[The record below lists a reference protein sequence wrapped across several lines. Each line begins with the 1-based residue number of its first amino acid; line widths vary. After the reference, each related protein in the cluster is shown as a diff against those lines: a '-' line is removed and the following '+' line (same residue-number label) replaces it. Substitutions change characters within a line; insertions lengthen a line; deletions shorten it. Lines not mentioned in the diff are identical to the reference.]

1 MIDGEIMHVDPETL
15 VTEVLKLKHRDYRLI
30 QICAANAGS
39 GYDITYSFG
48 KEYKMVG
55 LRLSI
60 MPDDEIVSISDIYAP
75 AFLYENEM
83 HDLFGVKVKMMST
96 DYHGNLY
103 RLKNKM
109 PYRKEPAVSQPEK
122 AGAARQSEKQEGK

>member
-1 MIDGEIMHVDPETL
+1 MIDGEIMQVDPESL
-15 VTEVLKLKHRDYRLI
+15 ITEVLKLKHRDYRLI
-30 QICAANAGS
+30 QICAANAGD
-39 GYDITYSFG
+39 GVDVTYSFG

-75 AFLYENEM
+75 AYLYENEM
-83 HDLFGVKVKMMST
+83 HDLFGITVKMMSM

-103 RLKNKM
+103 RLKHKT

-122 AGAARQSEKQEGK
+122 AAAQQSERQEGK

>member
-1 MIDGEIMHVDPETL
+1 MGGEIRQVEPESRI
-15 VTEVLKLKHRDYRLI
+15 TEVLKLKNRDYRLI
-30 QICAANAGS
+30 QICAENAGD
-39 GYDITYSFG
+39 GFDVTYSFG

-75 AFLYENEM
+75 AYLYENEM
-83 HDLFGVKVKMMST
+83 HDLFGITVKMMSM

-103 RLKNKM
+103 RIKNRA
-109 PYRKEPAVSQPEK
+109 PYRKEPAASQPEK
-122 AGAARQSEKQEGK
+122 AAAQQSERQEGK

>member
-15 VTEVLKLKHRDYRLI
+15 ITEVLKLKHRDYRLI

-75 AFLYENEM
+75 AYLYENEM

-122 AGAARQSEKQEGK
+122 AGAAQQSEKQEGK

>member
-1 MIDGEIMHVDPETL
+1 MIDGEIMQVDPESL
-15 VTEVLKLKHRDYRLI
+15 ITEVLKLKHRDYRLI
-30 QICAANAGS
+30 QICAANAGD
-39 GYDITYSFG
+39 GFDVTYSFG

-75 AFLYENEM
+75 AYLYENEM
-83 HDLFGVKVKMMST
+83 HDLFGITVKMMSM

-103 RLKNKM
+103 RIKNRAT
-109 PYRKEPAVSQPEK
+109 YRKEQAAAQQEK
-122 AGAARQSEKQEGK
+122 AAAQQSERQEGK

>member
-15 VTEVLKLKHRDYRLI
+15 ITEVLKLKHRDYRLI
-30 QICAANAGS
+30 QICAANAGG

-75 AFLYENEM
+75 AYLYENEM

-109 PYRKEPAVSQPEK
+109 PYRKEPAVSQREK
-122 AGAARQSEKQEGK
+122 AGAAQQSEKQEGK

>member
-1 MIDGEIMHVDPETL
+1 MIDGEIMQVDPESL
-15 VTEVLKLKHRDYRLI
+15 ITEVLKLKHRDYRLI
-30 QICAANAGS
+30 QICAANAGD
-39 GYDITYSFG
+39 GVDVTYSFG

-75 AFLYENEM
+75 AYLYENEM
-83 HDLFGVKVKMMST
+83 HDLFRITVKMMSM

-103 RLKNKM
+103 RIKNRA
-109 PYRKEPAVSQPEK
+109 PYRKEPAASQPEK
-122 AGAARQSEKQEGK
+122 AAAQQSERQEGK

>member
-15 VTEVLKLKHRDYRLI
+15 IIEVLKLKHRDYRLI
-30 QICAANAGS
+30 QICAANAG
-39 GYDITYSFG
+39 GGIDITYSFG

-60 MPDDEIVSISDIYAP
+60 MPEDEIVSISDIYAP
-75 AFLYENEM
+75 AYLYENEM
-83 HDLFGVKVKMMST
+83 HDLFGVKVKMMSM

-103 RLKNKM
+103 RIKNRA
-109 PYRKEPAVSQPEK
+109 PYRKEPAASQPEK
-122 AGAARQSEKQEGK
+122 AAAQQSERQEGK